1 MRISDWSSDVCS
13 SDLHGRRTI
22 MPLDLICPAGS
33 LVSLKTA
40 IDHGADAVYMGF
52 RDNTNARAFPGLNF
66 DEAQAAEGL
75 RYAHDRGRKVLDG
88 KSVVEGKSGSV
99 RLDRGGR
106 RISKKKKKT

>member
-1 MRISDWSSDVCS
+1 
-13 SDLHGRRTI
+13 

-40 IDHGADAVYMGF
+40 IDHGADGVYMGF

-75 RYAHDRGRKVLDG
+75 RYAHERGRRVLLALNTYPQSDTWQRWTG
-88 KSVVEGKSGSV
+88 AVDRAAKLGIDAVILADPGLMRYAV
-99 RLDRGGR
+99 R
-106 RISKKKKKT
+106 